1 MFATAFLA
9 SKKIPMILSDNGR
22 RSLTLEA
29 KERNRRQIEIFL
41 CSGARTFLPEV
52 IDEHSVR

>member
-9 SKKIPMILSDNGR
+9 SKKIPMILSDNGQ

-29 KERNRRQIEIFL
+29 KERNRRRIEIFL
-41 CSGARTFLPEV
+41 SSGARTFVPEV